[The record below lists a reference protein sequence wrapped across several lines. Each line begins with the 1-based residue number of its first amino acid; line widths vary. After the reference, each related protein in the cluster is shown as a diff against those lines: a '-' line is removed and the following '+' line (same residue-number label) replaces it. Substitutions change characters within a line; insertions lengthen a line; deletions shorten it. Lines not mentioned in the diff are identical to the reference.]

1 MPLSIVGATQASRSG
16 RIITLP
22 VPSGVQ
28 NGDLLL
34 VGVHQGSG
42 TETALTPPA
51 GWTKRN
57 FFSLTGGHGLHVY
70 YRVANNEP
78 ASYTWRDTVSAVAFC
93 LAIRGQ
99 DTTTP
104 FDNADEAPSQTN
116 SSSIS
121 TNFFAVNTAN
131 ALLLAIACQ
140 KNGTPT
146 SFTPPP
152 GFTEQAD
159 VSVGWAAITCATNSA
174 GAAGRYGPYTFVAAT
189 SNNSAGWLTAIR
201 PASSGSTYTRAF
213 TASLTLSSGT
223 GKQGRITK
231 SVALGLVT
239 ATAKSTA
246 KGLSAALNLGATLAR
261 RTSRILSASLAL
273 GTGFSTLRT
282 YLRQFSAALGLNT
295 LINLL
300 KGGSSSGPTATD
312 LKPYIDTIP
321 ITPGPNVPNRAFE
334 FRYAYGPVTVGDPSD
349 GSYQKLYSVPYAYY
363 LDRDTNSGKLLRW
376 DGSNWVSVP
385 STLYPQPP
393 VPVDSIRHIAACFD
407 QSARLVVAYE
417 YNQNVYVYQY
427 DPITSVYVVR
437 GPFPGV
443 DPVLIQDATVF
454 YYPPDSDVLLFH
466 LSVDRK
472 TVLMRAQR
480 EQYTTAYTLYTL
492 TTPAYLDQSVALPY
506 QIELLGSLS
515 TLFDKTSLVLC
526 SPTYPVYLFEIAG
539 QSNLTAPTTWD
550 YISIVVVQDLGTE
563 VAGQA
568 NMTPPTA

>member
-1 MPLSIVGATQASRSG
+1 MKIQ
-16 RIITLP
+16 I
-22 VPSGVQ
+22 
-28 NGDLLL
+28 
-34 VGVHQGSG
+34 
-42 TETALTPPA
+42 
-51 GWTKRN
+51 
-57 FFSLTGGHGLHVY
+57 
-70 YRVANNEP
+70 
-78 ASYTWRDTVSAVAFC
+78 
-93 LAIRGQ
+93 
-99 DTTTP
+99 
-104 FDNADEAPSQTN
+104 
-116 SSSIS
+116 
-121 TNFFAVNTAN
+121 
-131 ALLLAIACQ
+131 
-140 KNGTPT
+140 
-146 SFTPPP
+146 
-152 GFTEQAD
+152 
-159 VSVGWAAITCATNSA
+159 
-174 GAAGRYGPYTFVAAT
+174 
-189 SNNSAGWLTAIR
+189 
-201 PASSGSTYTRAF
+201 
-213 TASLTLSSGT
+213 
-223 GKQGRITK
+223 
-231 SVALGLVT
+231 
-239 ATAKSTA
+239 
-246 KGLSAALNLGATLAR
+246 
-261 RTSRILSASLAL
+261 
-273 GTGFSTLRT
+273 
-282 YLRQFSAALGLNT
+282 
-295 LINLL
+295 
-300 KGGSSSGPTATD
+300 SGPTATD

-407 QSARLVVAYE
+407 QSARLTVAYE

-515 TLFDKTSLVLC
+515 TLFDKTSLVLR

-539 QSNLTAPTTWD
+539 QSNLTAPTNWDYIPVVVAYNANEVGGQANMTAPTTWD
-550 YISIVVVQDLGTE
+550 YISNIVVQDLGTE

-568 NMTPPTA
+568 NMAAPTSWDYISIVVVIDLGTETAGQANMTPPTAWDYPLVVVVYDGGTETAGQASMTAPIAWSYDPA